1 MYPVLLKLG
10 PLPVHSYGLMLALGF
25 LAGLFLARRD
35 APKYGLD
42 PDKIADAAFW
52 VLLLAIAGT
61 RVAFIMMF
69 PEDFSWRDPLGWFAI
84 WKGGLVFQ
92 GAIPPAIVFIYY
104 WTRKHNMPFWTVAD
118 LAVPCLA
125 LGHAIGRLGCF
136 LNGCCYGART
146 EVPWGIS
153 FPRVPFDTTKSYTG
167 SPAFMDHVHRF
178 GLDPAVDQWS
188 YHVHPTQLYSSV
200 GLLFLCILLITLRKY
215 CRPFHGSTACYYFIF
230 YGIGR
235 FGIEMLRDDG
245 NPVHLFGLTD
255 QQNMALAASVA
266 GIILWIVL
274 SGMKKRHVRL
284 KKQTATSSDK

>member
-35 APKYGLD
+35 APKFGLD

-69 PEDFSWRDPLGWFAI
+69 PEDFSWSKPLGWFAI
-84 WKGGLVFQ
+84 WNGGLVFQ

-104 WTRKHNMPFWTVAD
+104 WTRKHKMPFWTVGD

-146 EVPWGIS
+146 ELSLAIR
-153 FPRVPFDTTKSYTG
+153 FPRVPFEVLYRQPGVSRPCTPLWSRPKRG
-167 SPAFMDHVHRF
+167 SM
-178 GLDPAVDQWS
+178 
-188 YHVHPTQLYSSV
+188 
-200 GLLFLCILLITLRKY
+200 
-215 CRPFHGSTACYYFIF
+215 
-230 YGIGR
+230 
-235 FGIEMLRDDG
+235 
-245 NPVHLFGLTD
+245 
-255 QQNMALAASVA
+255 
-266 GIILWIVL
+266 VL
-274 SGMKKRHVRL
+274 SRTPH
-284 KKQTATSSDK
+284 TALQQCRVVILVCIINYIT